1 MLMCR
6 KKPSPVNTPKAT
18 DWQMI
23 YLFITIYHSL
33 HKTATAKF
41 CSPQRTPVQQIV
53 PHATFCVP
61 PAAFCV
67 PPAAFCVPPAT
78 LSKPSATLSKPSAAL
93 SKPPFVF
100 SVPFNAFSV
109 PPAAFCVHNHLTR
122 GI

>member
-6 KKPSPVNTPKAT
+6 KKPSSVNTPKAT

-41 CSPQRTPVQQIV
+41 CSPQQTPVQQIV
-53 PHATFCVP
+53 PHAVFCVP
-61 PAAFCV
+61 SATPSKPSAA
-67 PPAAFCVPPAT
+67 
-78 LSKPSATLSKPSAAL
+78 LSKPSATLSKPPATL

-100 SVPFNAFSV
+100 SVPFNAFCVPLPHSV
-109 PPAAFCVHNHLTR
+109 C
-122 GI
+122 III

>member
-6 KKPSPVNTPKAT
+6 KKPSPVNMPKAT

-41 CSPQRTPVQQIV
+41 CSTQQTPVQQIV
-53 PHATFCVP
+53 PPAAFCVPPAAFCVTSAALSKPPATLSKPPFVFSVSFNAFCVP

-67 PPAAFCVPPAT
+67 PPAAFCV
-78 LSKPSATLSKPSAAL
+78 
-93 SKPPFVF
+93 
-100 SVPFNAFSV
+100 
-109 PPAAFCVHNHLTR
+109 HNHLTR